1 LAVACHQALAG
12 WPGHPASQPGTPGAM
27 ELGFYYRAVPTP
39 STEGPATVF
48 LPQRLPQRSTLC
60 PHLVSTEPDETS
72 VSSSDDVQA
81 SFFYLPCHAHHS
93 AVPTDRPEKARGKVR
108 LRFPKHRL
116 RKRQILL
123 PLCELA
129 AVVFLQT
136 RSVDVIT
143 AVHREDELCIG
154 SRDEDSYPLPDA
166 PWPPTPKE
174 TSTSLPPLHHHETCI
189 DVLDR

>member
-60 PHLVSTEPDETS
+60 PHLVSTEPADTSETS

-93 AVPTDRPEKARGKVR
+93 AVPTDRPEKARGRYGCGFQSIGPGRDKYSSRCANWR
-108 LRFPKHRL
+108 LLYSF
-116 RKRQILL
+116 RQD
-123 PLCELA
+123 PLMSSPLFIARMNSALA
-129 AVVFLQT
+129 LAMRIPIRCLT
-136 RSVDVIT
+136 
-143 AVHREDELCIG
+143 
-154 SRDEDSYPLPDA
+154 
-166 PWPPTPKE
+166 
-174 TSTSLPPLHHHETCI
+174 
-189 DVLDR
+189 